1 MRQLMALPDKNMI
14 DFRNKTA
21 VVTGAGSSKGIGYAA
36 CVALS
41 GAGARVI
48 ALDVAFDHDCNGVWE
63 QVTCDVTDVDRC
75 VSVFDQITKSHRMVN
90 ILVNSAGIVSPT
102 RIADLTADEFTR
114 MLAINTTGVFNITQ
128 AALGL
133 LKVHGGAIVNVASI
147 AAQRGG
153 GLLGGS
159 HYAASK
165 GAVVSFTK
173 ACAREFG
180 AHGIRANCIN
190 PGIIDTGMTEGKYPP
205 ERLDMLL
212 PQIPLG
218 RLGLAKE
225 VAGAIAFLA
234 SDMASYVTGI
244 ELDVNG
250 GYHIH

>member
-1 MRQLMALPDKNMI
+1 MALSEKNMI
-14 DFRNKTA
+14 DFKNKTA

-48 ALDVAFDHDCNGVWE
+48 ALDVAFDHDCENAWE
-63 QVTCDVTDVDRC
+63 QITCDVTDVNRC
-75 VSVFDQITKSHRMVN
+75 GCVFDQIATSYRAID

-102 RIADLTADEFTR
+102 RIADLTVDEFSG
-114 MLAINTTGVFNITQ
+114 MLAINTTGVFNITR

-133 LKVHGGAIVNVASI
+133 LKVQGGSIVNVASI

-180 AHGIRANCIN
+180 VHGIRANCIN

-205 ERLDMLL
+205 ERLDTLL

-218 RLGLAKE
+218 RLGRAEE
-225 VAGAIAFLA
+225 VAGAIAYLA
-234 SDMASYVTGI
+234 SDLASYVTGI

>member
-1 MRQLMALPDKNMI
+1 MI
-14 DFRNKTA
+14 DLKNKVA
-21 VVTGAGSSKGIGYAA
+21 VVTGAGSHKGIGYAA

-41 GAGARVI
+41 GAGAHVI
-48 ALDVAFDHDCNGVWE
+48 ALDLAFDHDSGAIWE
-63 QVTCDVTDVDRC
+63 QITCDVTDVGRC
-75 VSVFDQITKSHRMVN
+75 ASVFKQIARSHQALD

-102 RIADLTADEFTR
+102 RIADLTVEDFSR

-128 AALGL
+128 AALCL
-133 LKVHGGAIVNVASI
+133 LKIRGGAIVNVASI

-180 AHGIRANCIN
+180 MHAIRANCIN

-205 ERLDMLL
+205 ERLETLL

-218 RLGLAKE
+218 RLGRAQE
-225 VAGAIAFLA
+225 VANAIAYLS
-234 SDMASYVTGI
+234 SDLASYVTGI